1 MRFLQSWLSW
11 HPWRIDSVEQC
22 LLFTPSQ
29 LRLKVASSSC
39 NEYRYQK
46 VHIEKT
52 VAGKLR
58 KVYHFSKLTECQRE
72 ECRVIVL
79 YSPKKANVFTLAAA
93 VNYCH
98 FLFLFEFKQDYL
110 SRAFLPTLELG
121 KV

>member
-52 VAGKLR
+52 VA
-58 KVYHFSKLTECQRE
+58 
-72 ECRVIVL
+72 
-79 YSPKKANVFTLAAA
+79 AA

-121 KV
+121 KVD